1 MPNVKEI
8 LNSVEKRFTRRKKNR
23 VWLSFSYMFRQLAGN
38 LSFFYLPLF
47 LFHQAQQLGWWG
59 WELNSIQKGM
69 VLIAAFYFIERVV
82 SAIFCMIQAA
92 FSIKV
97 GHEWS
102 MIMGT
107 LSYMLFLVSFSGAG
121 KSPLFLLVGSF
132 LAGLQLVFYWPSYN
146 TLIARLSFKKSMG
159 KNLGRFGF
167 ISNFTSMIAP
177 AVGGLI
183 ILFFGYNYLFYISI
197 VLLLISLMG
206 LFKLDLPQEKDEVNL
221 KEYFEWMKEKSFIKL
236 TTSQSG
242 RYFYDMSIT
251 LWPLYVYLLLGDV
264 EKVGYVYSISL
275 FVAMVINLFV
285 GNLLDKKRKSNK
297 PFYFSGGFLSTL
309 SLLRLAVI
317 NVWGVVAVDACSRVV
332 GNFHWLFNDS
342 ILFRRG
348 KGDQEF
354 SYFVYYAFNRAMAA
368 ALFWAVLLIF
378 FFVFPVGWT
387 GLFLLGSLGALM
399 SLLIQEEKE

>member
-1 MPNVKEI
+1 MPNVKEM

-23 VWLSFSYMFRQLAGN
+23 AWLSFSYMFRQLAGS

-47 LFHQAQQLGWWG
+47 LFHQAQQLEWWG
-59 WELNSIQKGM
+59 WDLNSIQKG
-69 VLIAAFYFIERVV
+69 VILIAAFYFIERVV
-82 SAIFCMIQAA
+82 SAILCMIQAT

-102 MIMGT
+102 MVIGT
-107 LSYMLFLVSFSGAG
+107 LSYMLFLVSFSNAD
-121 KSPLFLLVGSF
+121 KSPLFLLAGSL
-132 LAGLQLVFYWPSYN
+132 LAGIQLVFYWPSYN
-146 TLIARLSFKKSMG
+146 TLIARLSFKKNMG

-177 AVGGLI
+177 AAGGLI

-197 VLLLISLMG
+197 ILLLVSLMG
-206 LFKLDLPQEKDEVNL
+206 LFKLNLPQEKDEVNL
-221 KEYFEWMKEKSFIKL
+221 KEYFEWMKEKSFLKL

-275 FVAMVINLFV
+275 FIAMVINLFV

-309 SLLRLAVI
+309 SLLRLVVI

-387 GLFLLGSLGALM
+387 GLFILGSLGALM
-399 SLLIQEEKE
+399 SLLIQEERE

>member
-1 MPNVKEI
+1 MPKLKQVVDSI
-8 LNSVEKRFTRRKKNR
+8 EKRFSQRKKNR
-23 VWLSFSYMFRQLAGN
+23 MWLSLSYLFRQLAGN

-47 LFHQAQQLGWWG
+47 LFHQAQQLQWWG
-59 WELNSIQKGM
+59 WDLNSIQKGM
-69 VLIAAFYFIERVV
+69 ILIAAFYFTERFV
-82 SAIFCMIQAA
+82 SAIFCMIQAG

-102 MIMGT
+102 MIVGT
-107 LSYMLFLVSFSGAG
+107 LSYMLFLVSFSNAD
-121 KSPLFLLVGSF
+121 KSPWFLLFGS
-132 LAGLQLVFYWPSYN
+132 LMAGVQLVFYWPSYN
-146 TLIARLSFKKSMG
+146 TLVARLSFKKNMG

-183 ILFFGYNYLFYISI
+183 ILFLGYNYLFYVSI
-197 VLLLISLMG
+197 ILLLFSLIG
-206 LFKLDLPQEKDEVNL
+206 LFKLDLPEEKDEVNL
-221 KEYFEWMKEKSFIKL
+221 KEYFEWMKEKRFVKL
-236 TTSQSG
+236 TASQSG

-251 LWPLYVYLLLGDV
+251 LWPLYVFLLLGDV

-275 FVAMVINLFV
+275 FIAMIINLFV
-285 GNLLDKKRKSNK
+285 GNFLDKKRKSNK

-348 KGDQEF
+348 KGTQEF
-354 SYFVYYAFNRAMAA
+354 SYFVYYAFNRAVAA
-368 ALFWAVLLIF
+368 ALFWAVILF
-378 FFVFPVGWT
+378 FFITIPVEWT
-387 GLFLLGSLGALM
+387 GLFLMGALGALM
-399 SLLIQEEKE
+399 SLLIREEKE